1 LDLRLFLVSDY
12 PPIQFGKPAAAGRRP
27 LARWKADLALVGIT
41 LIWGATFVIVKSAL
55 ADVSTL
61 LFLALRFLLAGAA
74 LAIAARG
81 VRVTGPLVAASLQ
94 VGAALFAGYVLQ
106 TAGLRFTTPSR
117 SAFITGFSVVLVPLF
132 AAVAFR
138 RFVGWGPVAG
148 VTAAM
153 AGLYLLTLPSGV
165 AGVNRGDL
173 LTLGCAAAFAL
184 HILLIGR
191 YSGRIP
197 ASGLAAGQVLVAAA
211 LSGAGLPWAPAFLR
225 PSNTLILAIVTTALL
240 ATALAFLVQTW
251 AQQYTTPTHTALIF
265 SMEPVF
271 ALLTSWLVMGEMF
284 SGRAWAGA
292 ALILAGI
299 LIAELGPTSSPRRLQ
314 GPRS

>member
-1 LDLRLFLVSDY
+1 MSDY
-12 PPIQFGKPAAAGRRP
+12 PPVELGTAAAGRRP
-27 LARWKADLALVGIT
+27 LARWKADLALLGIT
-41 LIWGATFVIVKSAL
+41 LIWGATFVIVKRAL

-61 LFLALRFLLAGAA
+61 LFLALRFMLAGAA
-74 LAIAARG
+74 LAMAARG
-81 VRVTGPLVAASLQ
+81 LRVSGRLVAASLQ

-106 TAGLRFTTPSR
+106 TAGLRFTTPSK

-132 AAVAFR
+132 AAAALR

-148 VTAAM
+148 VAAAM
-153 AGLYLLTLPSGV
+153 GGLYLLTLPAGAS
-165 AGVNRGDL
+165 GVNRGDL

-191 YSGRIP
+191 HSGRVP

-211 LSGAGLPWAPAFLR
+211 LSGASLPWGPVFLR
-225 PSNTLILAIVTTALL
+225 PSSTLILAIVITALL

-265 SMEPVF
+265 TMEPVF
-271 ALLTSWLVMGEMF
+271 ALLTSWLVMGETF
-284 SGRAWAGA
+284 SGRAWGGA
-292 ALILAGI
+292 ALILVGI
-299 LIAELGPTSSPRRLQ
+299 LIAELSPRLSMKPPASGQ
-314 GPRS
+314 HPLK

>member
-1 LDLRLFLVSDY
+1 MSDY
-12 PPIQFGKPAAAGRRP
+12 PPIEFGTEARSGRP

-74 LAIAARG
+74 LVIAARG
-81 VRVTGPLVAASLQ
+81 VRVTGGLVAASLQ

-106 TAGLRFTTPSR
+106 TAGLRFTTPSK

-148 VTAAM
+148 VGAAT
-153 AGLYLLTLPSGV
+153 AGLYLLTLPAGASGI
-165 AGVNRGDL
+165 NRGDL

-211 LSGAGLPWAPAFLR
+211 LSGASLPWGPLFLR
-225 PSNTLILAIVTTALL
+225 PSRALLLAIVITALL

-265 SMEPVF
+265 TMEPVF
-271 ALLTSWLVMGEMF
+271 ALLTSWLVMGETF
-284 SGRAWAGA
+284 SGRAWGGA

-299 LIAELGPTSSPRRLQ
+299 LMAELGPRSKVQ
-314 GPRS
+314 GPKS